1 MFEKDAE
8 EYAEKVY
15 GSSTEIDHY
24 GIADAFKDGVEFG
37 YNKAKAESEDQIKQI
52 EKVSDYNVDQLAK
65 AKDIIQQFLIQNPI
79 SDWLI
84 EKAERFSKGE

>member
-8 EYAEKVY
+8 EYQIANTDYSKTD
-15 GSSTEIDHY
+15 S
-24 GIADAFKDGVEFG
+24 IADAFQDGAEFG

-52 EKVSDYNVDQLAK
+52 EKVSDYNADQLAK